1 MWLALT
7 QVLGCVCSVIFTTL
21 HTVPIKIIDY
31 GQNILP
37 DLPSEL
43 AHIACG
49 AMVVCAYV
57 WGQDQLFYFQYVYA
71 PAMLIKATLIPLT
84 ILPDSNTECK
94 VWHPLKCLTRNDMLP
109 SGHMLAAC
117 TSSLCFTSPW
127 ALVAAASCGVLLVS
141 SKMHFS
147 VDVILSSWI
156 VRLLYLLA
164 LQKKES

>member
-1 MWLALT
+1 MWIAIS
-7 QVLGCVCSVIFTTL
+7 QVLGCICSVIFTTL
-21 HTVPIKIIDY
+21 HSVPAKIIDY
-31 GQNILP
+31 GQNVLP

-43 AHIACG
+43 AHVACG
-49 AMVVCAYV
+49 GMVVGAFF
-57 WGQDQLFYFQYVYA
+57 WGQDQLFYFQHVYA

-84 ILPDSNTECK
+84 ILPDSNPECK

-117 TSSLCFTSPW
+117 TASLCFSEPW
-127 ALVAAASCGVLLVS
+127 AILAAAGCGVLLVS

-156 VRLLYLLA
+156 VRLLYLLS
-164 LQKKES
+164 QKKEA